1 MAAGRASWQFEHQLP
16 PPSVSFAFAKAALH
30 CWAVGFIFIVMGL
43 DLEQMS
49 REEKLKAM
57 HQLWEDLARDE
68 VAMESPAWHADALRE
83 VGERM
88 HQGVER
94 VHDWEDAK
102 KELRKRME

>member
-1 MAAGRASWQFEHQLP
+1 
-16 PPSVSFAFAKAALH
+16 
-30 CWAVGFIFIVMGL
+30 MGL

-68 VAMESPAWHADALRE
+68 ARVESPAWHADALRE
-83 VGERM
+83 AEERM
-88 HQGVER
+88 RQGVER

-102 KELRKRME
+102 KELRRRME